1 MKKQSVL
8 LASVPEFGGKR
19 QFTLIELLVVIAIIA
34 ILAAILLPAL
44 QQAQERGRTALCAS
58 NQKQIGTAVGMYQDD
73 NKRCVPLIYCSS
85 CKEAGGLTKTKPSQY
100 LASYINSAADGAK
113 SAEMAS
119 VRRTFSCPS
128 CLDRTPPDSS
138 NSWLID
144 YSFSY
149 PQFKCDFY
157 RQYGHTPSGNNLR
170 RASVYRSGT
179 GLPRPSATFMMTDG
193 RTGNQYLIW
202 NNFNPESSDYNRNAS
217 TTAGLYM
224 AANTKQYVFVH
235 GGRGAQILW
244 FDGHVGFCDGNS
256 IPTSP
261 SDTDEG
267 KIFWG
272 DKL

>member
-1 MKKQSVL
+1 MADRSGVFYRRVN
-8 LASVPEFGGKR
+8 AR

-44 QQAQERGRTALCAS
+44 QQAQERGRTAFCAS

-73 NKRCVPLIYCSS
+73 NKRFVPISFCGT
-85 CKEAGGLTKTKPSQY
+85 CKPNVAYTKPVMY
-100 LASYINSAADGAK
+100 LAPYVNSGA
-113 SAEMAS
+113 SGSTDDLAS
-119 VRRTFSCPS
+119 LRRYFTCPS
-128 CLDRTPPDSS
+128 CLDRTPTTGSD
-138 NSWLID
+138 SWLID

-149 PQFKCDFY
+149 SQFCCESYKLFTHNTSKTDD
-157 RQYGHTPSGNNLR
+157 QVSSSWL
-170 RASVYRSGT
+170 YRSAT

-202 NNFNPESSDYNRNAS
+202 NNFDPDHAKYQRSASS
-217 TTAGLYM
+217 TAGLYM
-224 AANTKQYVFVH
+224 AANPKQYVFVH

-256 IPTSP
+256 IPISP
-261 SDTDEG
+261 NDTTEG

-272 DKL
+272 RKL